1 MMATFPLLI
10 APLNLL
16 PHLDQPNLRIIDL
29 SRESV
34 FQQVHLRGAV
44 WLNGRRLM
52 RGIEPIAAGLP
63 DLDVLTALMAE
74 LGITPQHH
82 VIAYD
87 DEGGGWA
94 SRLIWTLHRLGHDK
108 VSLLDGG
115 IHAWLAD
122 GLPTEEGASSAIDC
136 PPSTWQLD
144 PQPEVSAEQLMAR
157 MAQHRD
163 PIWDCRSLE
172 EYTGDRLAARRG
184 GHLPNAK
191 HYEWT
196 RAMDRSNALRLRPL
210 DQIRQ
215 DLIECGILSDQLHAT
230 ATPTIHPIV
239 TYCQS
244 HHRSS
249 FAYVVGKILD
259 LPIQAYAGGWSDWG
273 NRSDT
278 PIHTGEST

>member
-1 MMATFPLLI
+1 MATFPLLL
-10 APLNLL
+10 APLDLL
-16 PHLDQPNLRIIDL
+16 THLDQPNLRIIDL

-44 WLNGRRLM
+44 WLNARRLM
-52 RGIEPIAAGLP
+52 HGAEPVAAGLP
-63 DLDVLTALMAE
+63 ELETLTLLMAE

-94 SRLIWTLHRLGHDK
+94 SRLIWTLHRLGHHK

-122 GLPTEEGASSAIDC
+122 GLPTEEGNSSIQPAVVHAW
-136 PPSTWQLD
+136 TLD
-144 PQPEVSAEQLMAR
+144 PQPEISADELCASLDQGIYR
-157 MAQHRD
+157 
-163 PIWDCRSLE
+163 IWDCRSLE

-184 GHLPNAK
+184 GHIPSAQ

-215 DLIECGILSDQLHAT
+215 ELTECGILGDPLL
-230 ATPTIHPIV
+230 PTITYPIV

-249 FAYVVGKILD
+249 LTYVVGKILG
-259 LPIQAYAGGWSDWG
+259 LPIQAYAGGWSEWG

-278 PIHTGEST
+278 PIQTGEPT

>member
-1 MMATFPLLI
+1 MATFPLLL
-10 APLNLL
+10 APLDLL
-16 PHLDQPNLRIIDL
+16 THLDQPNLRIIDL

-44 WLNGRRLM
+44 WLNARRLM
-52 RGIEPIAAGLP
+52 HGAEPVAAGLP
-63 DLDVLTALMAE
+63 ELETLTLLMAE
-74 LGITPQHH
+74 LGITPQHQ

-94 SRLIWTLHRLGHDK
+94 SRLIWTLHRLGHHE

-115 IHAWLAD
+115 IHAWLAA
-122 GLPTEEGASSAIDC
+122 GLPTEEGNSSIQPAVVHAW
-136 PPSTWQLD
+136 TLD
-144 PQPEVSAEQLMAR
+144 PQPEISADELRASLDQGIYR
-157 MAQHRD
+157 
-163 PIWDCRSLE
+163 IWDCRSLE

-184 GHLPNAK
+184 GHIPSAQ

-196 RAMDRSNALRLRPL
+196 RAMDRSNSLRLRPL

-215 DLIECGILSDQLHAT
+215 ELTECGILGNW
-230 ATPTIHPIV
+230 PRPII

-249 FAYVVGKILD
+249 FTYVLAKILG
-259 LPIQAYAGGWSDWG
+259 LSIQAYAGGWNEWG

-278 PIHTGEST
+278 PIHTGDSA

>member
-1 MMATFPLLI
+1 MATFPLLI
-10 APLNLL
+10 APLDLL
-16 PHLDQPNLRIIDL
+16 PQLDQPDLRIIDL

-52 RGIEPIAAGLP
+52 RGVEPVAAGLP
-63 DLDVLTALMAE
+63 DLERLTALMAE

-82 VIAYD
+82 VVAYD

-122 GLPTEEGASSAIDC
+122 GLPTEEGASSTIDC

-144 PQPEVSAEQLMAR
+144 PQSEVSAEQLIAGLEQDQYR
-157 MAQHRD
+157 L
-163 PIWDCRSLE
+163 WDCRSLE
-172 EYTGDRLAARRG
+172 EYTGERLAARRG
-184 GHLPNAK
+184 GHLPSAK

-196 RAMDRSNALRLRPL
+196 RVMDRGNALRLRPL

-215 DLIECGILSDQLHAT
+215 ELIECGILNTGLQT
-230 ATPTIHPIV
+230 APNPPTSPIV

-249 FAYVVGKILD
+249 LTYVVGRLLA

-273 NRSDT
+273 NRTDT
-278 PIHTGEST
+278 PIQTGEPT

>member
-1 MMATFPLLI
+1 MATFPLLL
-10 APLNLL
+10 APMDLL
-16 PHLDQPNLRIIDL
+16 PHLDHPELRIIDL

-34 FQQVHLRGAV
+34 FKQVHLRGAV
-44 WLNGRRLM
+44 WLNARRLM
-52 RGIEPIAAGLP
+52 RGVEPVAAGLP
-63 DLDVLTALMAE
+63 DLDTLTALMAE

-82 VIAYD
+82 VVAYD

-94 SRLIWTLHRLGHDK
+94 SRLIWTLHRLGHQQ

-115 IHAWLAD
+115 IHAWLAED
-122 GLPTEEGASSAIDC
+122 LPTEEGHAPTAPAATQNWI
-136 PPSTWQLD
+136 LD
-144 PQPEVSAEQLMAR
+144 PQPEISAEQLMASL
-157 MAQHRD
+157 QQGD
-163 PIWDCRSLE
+163 YQLWDCRSRE

-184 GHLPNAK
+184 GHIPSAR

-215 DLIECGILSDQLHAT
+215 ELKEYGILSNPSQ
-230 ATPTIHPIV
+230 PIV

-249 FAYVVGKILD
+249 FTYVLAKILS
-259 LPIQAYAGGWSDWG
+259 LPIQAYAGGWSEWG

-278 PIHTGEST
+278 PTHTGESA

>member
-1 MMATFPLLI
+1 MATFPLLI
-10 APLNLL
+10 TPIDLL
-16 PHLDQPNLRIIDL
+16 PHLDQLNLRIIDL

-34 FQQVHLRGAV
+34 FQQVHLRGAI

-52 RGIEPIAAGLP
+52 RGIEPVAAGLP

-74 LGITPQHH
+74 LGITPQHQ
-82 VIAYD
+82 VVAYD

-122 GLPTEEGASSAIDC
+122 GLPTEEGASSTIDC
-136 PPSTWQLD
+136 PLSIWTLD
-144 PQPEVSAEQLMAR
+144 PQPEVSAEQLMVGFE
-157 MAQHRD
+157 QD
-163 PIWDCRSLE
+163 PYHLWDCRSLE
-172 EYTGDRLAARRG
+172 EYRGERLAARRG
-184 GHLPNAK
+184 GHIPNAK

-215 DLIECGILSDQLHAT
+215 ELIECGILSDAQQ
-230 ATPTIHPIV
+230 TPHTPIV

-249 FAYVVGKILD
+249 LTYVVGKILG

-273 NRSDT
+273 NRTDT
-278 PIHTGEST
+278 PIHTGEPA

>member
-10 APLNLL
+10 APLDLL
-16 PHLDQPNLRIIDL
+16 PHLDQPNLCIIDL

-52 RGIEPIAAGLP
+52 RGVEPVAAGLP
-63 DLDVLTALMAE
+63 DLDILTALMAE

-82 VIAYD
+82 VIVYD

-122 GLPTEEGASSAIDC
+122 GLPTEEGVSDALPC
-136 PPSTWQLD
+136 PPSTWSLD
-144 PQPEVSAEQLMAR
+144 PQPEVSAEQLQAGLE
-157 MAQHRD
+157 QGLYHL
-163 PIWDCRSLE
+163 WDCRSLE
-172 EYTGDRLAARRG
+172 EYTGERLAARRG
-184 GHLPNAK
+184 GHIPTAK

-215 DLIECGILSDQLHAT
+215 ELIECGILNAASTDR
-230 ATPTIHPIV
+230 PIV

-249 FAYVVGKILD
+249 LTYVVGKLLG

-273 NRSDT
+273 NRRDS
-278 PIHTGEST
+278 PIHTGEPT